1 MIVNAVKRFRFNT
14 LLGNLSWM
22 MVAEL
27 LSRASR
33 FLTLFVLAASFSS
46 AEYGSIMLALMCHEI
61 LRVFTQL
68 GAGAMVIQCRDQEL
82 ERISGN
88 AMTLQWS
95 IAISVA
101 ALQIM
106 LAPHLANFYANPDI
120 ESLLVTMA
128 VAHIIYPLVSIKVF
142 RLQRDN
148 RMRYFGIA
156 SGSCIAFE
164 NVLVA
169 ALVYWEASMSM
180 IAYSKVAAA
189 VLWAILFFRAVP
201 LRIRPTLDYTTL
213 RQLLSFS
220 SKVFGSE
227 LIRAL
232 RWQADSLFAARL
244 LSPEL
249 FGVYSFAKSASLG
262 ISQSFSAAYL
272 AGSYPYLSLQYR
284 QGNWPR
290 AIRLSIMVTAAV
302 LVVYLLQ
309 ALLAPWYI
317 TLLFGERWVQAIDV
331 AQLMCLVAIPVL
343 IADMLAL
350 TWRVQRRVGLE
361 FSYIALCSSLLLAV
375 LAMMTPTTPQNMSVI
390 VLSVSGCWVVIGII
404 CVILPQ
410 LKYRYAG
417 NRLKTQSPTTAM
429 ETIA

>member
-1 MIVNAVKRFRFNT
+1 MIAHVVARLRCNA

-22 MVAEL
+22 MVAEI

-46 AEYGSIMLALMCHEI
+46 AQYGSIMLALMCHEI

-68 GAGAMVIQCRDQEL
+68 GAGAMVIQCRDDDL

-88 AMTLQWS
+88 ALTLQWS
-95 IAISVA
+95 IALSVA
-101 ALQIM
+101 ALQIAIAPF
-106 LAPHLANFYANPDI
+106 LAAFYSNPDI

-128 VAHIIYPLVSIKVF
+128 LAHVIYPLVSIKVF
-142 RLQRDN
+142 RLQRAN

-164 NVLVA
+164 NILVA
-169 ALVYWEASMSM
+169 ALVLLDASLAM

-189 VLWAILFFRAVP
+189 VFWVMLF
-201 LRIRPTLDYTTL
+201 LRSMPIRVRPVLDVLTL
-213 RQLLSFS
+213 RQLLGFS

-227 LIRAL
+227 LVRAL

-249 FGVYSFAKSASLG
+249 FGLYSFAKSASIG

-272 AGSYPYLSLQYR
+272 AGSYPYLSQQHR
-284 QGNWPR
+284 AGQWPR
-290 AIRLSIMVTAAV
+290 ALRLCVMVTTAILV
-302 LVVYLLQ
+302 LYLLQ

-317 TLLFGERWVQAIDV
+317 TLLFGDRWQAAIDV

-343 IADMLAL
+343 IADLLAL
-350 TWRVQRRVGLE
+350 TWRVQHRVGRELG
-361 FSYIALCSSLLLAV
+361 YITLCSTVLLATLV
-375 LAMMTPTTPQNMSVI
+375 LFTPDSPLAMACL
-390 VLSVSGCWVVIGII
+390 VLSVSGGWVVMGLLCLIPAWWSRWGK
-404 CVILPQ
+404 Q
-410 LKYRYAG
+410 LNAI
-417 NRLKTQSPTTAM
+417 TA
-429 ETIA
+429 TSVANH

>member
-1 MIVNAVKRFRFNT
+1 MIANAVKRFQFNA

-22 MVAEL
+22 MVAEI

-46 AEYGSIMLALMCHEI
+46 AQYGSIMLALMCHEI

-68 GAGAMVIQCRDQEL
+68 GAGAMVIQCHNQDL

-95 IAISVA
+95 IALTVA
-101 ALQIM
+101 TLQIM
-106 LAPHLANFYANPDI
+106 LAPQLASFYSNPDI

-128 VAHIIYPLVSIKVF
+128 VAHVIYPLVSIKVF
-142 RLQRDN
+142 RLQRAN

-164 NVLVA
+164 NILVA
-169 ALVYWEASMSM
+169 ALVYWDANLAM
-180 IAYSKVAAA
+180 IAFSKVAAA
-189 VLWAILFFRAVP
+189 AFWVMLFFRAESV
-201 LRIRPTLDYTTL
+201 RIRPTLDFSTL

-227 LIRAL
+227 LVRAL

-262 ISQSFSAAYL
+262 ISQSFSAAYI
-272 AGSYPYLSLQYR
+272 AGSYPYLSQQFR
-284 QGNWPR
+284 DGNWSR
-290 AIRLSIMVTAAV
+290 AVRLSMMVTSGI
-302 LVVYLLQ
+302 LVVYMLQ
-309 ALLAPWYI
+309 AILAPWYI
-317 TLLFGERWVQAIDV
+317 SFLFGDRWLQAVDV
-331 AQLMCLVAIPVL
+331 AQLMCLVAVPVL
-343 IADMLAL
+343 VADMLAM

-361 FSYIALCSSLLLAV
+361 FCYIALCSSLLLAAIAITMPATPLDMTVLV
-375 LAMMTPTTPQNMSVI
+375 LAI
-390 VLSVSGCWVVIGII
+390 SGCWVGIGII
-404 CVILPQ
+404 CLVFPG
-410 LKYRYAG
+410 LKNRYSIQYA
-417 NRLKTQSPTTAM
+417 
-429 ETIA
+429 